1 MAKKRAP
8 DYNIKLRPGEEIL
21 HTAAPGKTA
30 TIFFVVPALACF
42 LLASALLTTSIWSY
56 VKDYIPAGHTTITIA
71 AVLYAV
77 GLFLLMMCLVV
88 MGRYYIVTNQRLIVT
103 KGRARKSQ
111 MFLELADVYGVS
123 ISQNFIY
130 RIFHL
135 ADIDFQSPSSQPRT
149 KSFLIISF
157 TSTIFK
163 FNFLSREDGTET
175 YRLLEQLIGRSRNE
189 SKEK

>member
-1 MAKKRAP
+1 
-8 DYNIKLRPGEEIL
+8 
-21 HTAAPGKTA
+21 
-30 TIFFVVPALACF
+30 
-42 LLASALLTTSIWSY
+42 
-56 VKDYIPAGHTTITIA
+56 
-71 AVLYAV
+71 
-77 GLFLLMMCLVV
+77 
-88 MGRYYIVTNQRLIVT
+88 
-103 KGRARKSQ
+103 